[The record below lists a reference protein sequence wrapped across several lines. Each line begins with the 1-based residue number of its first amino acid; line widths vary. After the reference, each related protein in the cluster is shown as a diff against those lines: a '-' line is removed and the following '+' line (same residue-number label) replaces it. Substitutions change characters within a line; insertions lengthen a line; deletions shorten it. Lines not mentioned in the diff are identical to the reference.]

1 MPRNPTPYGSVHRG
15 SWTKGAAAAPRWT
28 SEELK
33 LYGACHVSS
42 PAFFMC
48 DDATHGSFSDFLE
61 EDAGRAALGLGY
73 LHAEKVVHGDLKC
86 TNLLVGNDYKAM
98 RLWLLAPECLVPP
111 NEEANPQFNPRF
123 ASDVYSLGMCIVEAF
138 QGEAPYGLLDD
149 DEIMTR
155 LFELEPYPRP
165 GNMQDDEWALVERM
179 VQPDWRKR
187 LSLQDAIDG
196 LKTAFAG
203 TAAIAWT
210 QIQHSREN
218 MLQEAACTR
227 HSASRPKLLIVIHV
241 DTADV
246 ANKGFI
252 RRLTS
257 NRKVVEGILEFL
269 LRMDD
274 LFKLLN
280 LTHVAEMSKWKHAMK
295 EEIHRTGNK
304 IKEGIAQLVVVLRC
318 THGEAGPEVGLLAKT
333 FNNDDVD
340 FDLQECFDLGSYG
353 SVHHGTWGKGTNVVI
368 KCLLAED
375 QDEKASDSFYT
386 EAALGLFYLHSQKV
400 VHGDLKCSNI
410 VIGADRRAKLC
421 DFGFSI
427 IRAQSAPECLLPVD
441 ESPNSVFNPRF
452 AHDVNSFGMCIV
464 EAFLGHP
471 PYELEAETVMERKLN
486 NEVYPRVVGMSDK
499 EWTFVERLLDPDWE
513 TRMSLADAID
523 TLMMFAD

>member
-86 TNLLVGNDYKAM
+86 TNLLVGNDYKAKLCDFGFSYV
-98 RLWLLAPECLVPP
+98 RSQSAIRWKAPECLVPP

-196 LKTAFAG
+196 LK
-203 TAAIAWT
+203 
-210 QIQHSREN
+210 
-218 MLQEAACTR
+218 
-227 HSASRPKLLIVIHV
+227 
-241 DTADV
+241 

-333 FNNDDVD
+333 FNKVIDDVD

-386 EAALGLFYLHSQKV
+386 EAALGLFFLHSQKV

-421 DFGFSI
+421 DFGFSF
-427 IRAQSAPECLLPVD
+427 IRAH
-441 ESPNSVFNPRF
+441 PNSVFNPRF
-452 AHDVNSFGMCIV
+452 ASDVNSFGMCIV